1 MKNKWVLRV
10 GALVVLLITLILI
23 RNVMELKSPHG
34 VNQARAFY
42 EQPKGKIDVLAIGSS
57 HIHCGINTAQLWS
70 QYGIAAYDLST
81 AEQPLWVSYYYLKEA
96 YRYQTPEVVLLD
108 VFSPARFKE
117 EYHMKYLEEAFYGMR
132 FGINKIEMLKVS
144 VPRENYTDCMP
155 AFLNYHNRYV
165 DLNKEDL
172 RNFFGGHKEKE
183 NFKGYTP
190 CFDRIDQSEP
200 FGGWNE
206 LEDYSFTDKS
216 REYLQKIIDLTNE
229 NGSELRIIVIP
240 YNMDERDNITYNQ
253 IEKMAEDAKV
263 SFVDYNKLIEEIGI
277 DKAVDFNDQTHLN
290 YWGSVKFADYL
301 GNTIINETDVTDK
314 RGVSG
319 YESWDENAK
328 LIMEEV
334 QSK

>member
-1 MKNKWVLRV
+1 M
-10 GALVVLLITLILI
+10 
-23 RNVMELKSPHG
+23 
-34 VNQARAFY
+34 
-42 EQPKGKIDVLAIGSS
+42 
-57 HIHCGINTAQLWS
+57 
-70 QYGIAAYDLST
+70 
-81 AEQPLWVSYYYLKEA
+81 
-96 YRYQTPEVVLLD
+96 
-108 VFSPARFKE
+108 
-117 EYHMKYLEEAFYGMR
+117 
-132 FGINKIEMLKVS
+132 
-144 VPRENYTDCMP
+144 
-155 AFLNYHNRYV
+155 
-165 DLNKEDL
+165 
-172 RNFFGGHKEKE
+172 
-183 NFKGYTP
+183 
-190 CFDRIDQSEP
+190 
-200 FGGWNE
+200 
-206 LEDYSFTDKS
+206 
-216 REYLQKIIDLTNE
+216 QKIIDLTNE